1 MSETLTIGSDAL
13 TAVIEPRGAELRA
26 LTDASGGRWLS
37 DGDPAWWSGV
47 APLLF
52 PVVGAV
58 ADDRIRIGDGSFP
71 MRKHG
76 IARKA
81 LFSVVDR
88 SEAHVTLRLS
98 DADVGRQS
106 YPFAFLLEVTHRVE
120 GLQLATTATVHN
132 AGDVPMPF
140 SLGFHPAFAW
150 PLPGGE
156 GQVHRVR
163 FAEAEPQPI
172 RRINPASGLILPDAR
187 PTPVEGDVLMPTAAL
202 FEPDA
207 IIWDHLHSRSL
218 RFGVEGG
225 PELQLDFPD
234 CPMLGIWQK
243 PGAPF
248 LCLEPW
254 AGHADPLGYDGAFAD
269 KPGSMHLAPGVSRS
283 FRLTVTL
290 RPSKQSSSS

>member
-1 MSETLTIGSDAL
+1 MSDAISITSGAL
-13 TAVIEPRGAELRA
+13 TAVIHRRGAELRA

-37 DGDPAWWSGV
+37 DGDPAWWSGI

-58 ADDRIRIGDGSFP
+58 AGDAVRIGDSCYP
-71 MRKHG
+71 MEKHG

-81 LFSVVDR
+81 DFAVIDQ
-88 SEAHVTLRLS
+88 SESHVTLRLTG
-98 DADVGRQS
+98 ADTGRTS
-106 YPFAFLLEVTHRVE
+106 YPFAFMLDVTHRVD
-120 GLQLATTATVHN
+120 GMMLTTEVRVAN
-132 AGDVPMPF
+132 PGDTPLPF

-156 GQVHRVR
+156 GRKHRVR
-163 FAEAEPQPI
+163 FAAPEPQAI
-172 RRINPASGLILPDAR
+172 RRIDPATGLILPEPQ
-187 PTPVEGDVLMPTAAL
+187 PTPVVGDTLVPMSAL

-207 IIWDHLHSRSL
+207 IIWDELHSRALS
-218 RFGVEGG
+218 FGVDGG
-225 PELQLDFPD
+225 PQVSLDFPD

-254 AGHADPLGYDGAFAD
+254 AGHADPVGYDGDFAD
-269 KPGSMHLAPGVSRS
+269 KPGSMQLAPGGERT
-283 FRLTVTL
+283 FRLITTL
-290 RPSKQSSSS
+290 RS

>member
-1 MSETLTIGSDAL
+1 MSDRLTIGSGAL
-13 TAVIEPRGAELRA
+13 TAVIDRRGAELRA

-37 DGDPAWWSGV
+37 DGDPAWWSGI

-58 ADDRIRIGDGSFP
+58 ANDSIRVGDNSFP
-71 MRKHG
+71 MAKHG

-81 LFSVVDR
+81 DFTLVDR
-88 SEAHVTLRLS
+88 SDAHVTLRLS
-98 DADVGRQS
+98 DADVGHAT
-106 YPFAFLLEVTHRVE
+106 YPFAFTLDVTHRIE
-120 GLQLATTATVHN
+120 GLQLTTAVAVTN
-132 AGDVPMPF
+132 PGDAPLPF

-156 GQVHRVR
+156 GRVHRVR
-163 FAEAEPQPI
+163 FAEAEPQAI
-172 RRINPASGLILPDAR
+172 RRIEPASGLILPGTQ
-187 PTPVEGDVLMPTAAL
+187 PTPVIGDMLVPSAAL

-207 IIWDHLHSRSL
+207 IIWDQLNSRALH
-218 RFGVEGG
+218 FGVEDG
-225 PELQLDFPD
+225 PELTLEFPE

-254 AGHADPLGYDGAFAD
+254 AGHADPMGYEGDFAD
-269 KPGSMHLAPGVSRS
+269 KPGSMLLASGESRS
-283 FRLTVTL
+283 FRLIITL
-290 RPSKQSSSS
+290 RP